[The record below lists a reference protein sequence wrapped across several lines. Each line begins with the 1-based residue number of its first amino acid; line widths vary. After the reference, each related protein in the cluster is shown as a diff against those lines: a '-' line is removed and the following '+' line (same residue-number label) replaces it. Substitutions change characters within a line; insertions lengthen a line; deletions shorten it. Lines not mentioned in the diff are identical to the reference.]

1 MLIIIMKMKM
11 KVCDIIDKLLAKNAE
26 DRYQSAEG
34 LLSDLRCCMQGLCSP
49 ENTNYPKHGAGGM

>member
-1 MLIIIMKMKM
+1 M

-34 LLSDLRCCMQGLCSP
+34 LLSDLRCCMQGLCSLP
-49 ENTNYPKHGAGGM
+49 EEEEEENANCPEHGAGGM